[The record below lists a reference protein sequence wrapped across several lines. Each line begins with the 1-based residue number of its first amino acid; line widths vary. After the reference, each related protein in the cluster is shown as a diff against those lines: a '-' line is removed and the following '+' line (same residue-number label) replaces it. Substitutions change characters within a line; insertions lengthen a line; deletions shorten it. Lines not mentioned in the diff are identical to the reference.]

1 MQVPQLSILINDQF
15 TLGNVDDM
23 NLATLFY
30 VYDPM
35 CSWCWGYK
43 PTWTFLEEQL
53 KQQFPQLSIEYRLGG
68 LAADTDEPM
77 PEEMEEFLQQTW
89 QQVSQQ
95 LGTEFNFDFWA
106 KCQPRR
112 ATYPACRGVLLARD
126 KGLEQQFY
134 QAVQQ
139 AYYLEA
145 KNPSDDDTL
154 INIATELGMD
164 SSAFACALNSEN
176 TQQCLQQ
183 EINQTRRLPIQGFP
197 SLVMALNGDL
207 ILIELDYKNA
217 QTSFKQ
223 IESLMQEAVLDA

>member
-1 MQVPQLSILINDQF
+1 MHKTNNKFNRDK
-15 TLGNVDDM
+15 VDYM

-43 PTWTFLEEQL
+43 PTWSFLEEQL

-68 LAADTDEPM
+68 LAADTNDPM
-77 PEEMEEFLQQTW
+77 PEEMEDFLQKTW
-89 QQVSQQ
+89 RQISQQ
-95 LGTEFNFDFWA
+95 LGTNFNFDFWV

-126 KGLEQQFY
+126 AGLEQPFY
-134 QAVQQ
+134 HAVQQ

-145 KNPSDDDTL
+145 KNPSDDATL
-154 INIATELGMD
+154 VGIATELGMD
-164 SSAFACALNSEN
+164 SEAFAIALNSES
-176 TQQCLQQ
+176 TQSRLLQ
-183 EINQTRRLPIQGFP
+183 EIGKTRRLPIQGFP

-217 QTSFKQ
+217 QTSFNQ
-223 IESLMQEAVLDA
+223 IEKLMLEVAV

>member
-1 MQVPQLSILINDQF
+1 
-15 TLGNVDDM
+15 M

-43 PTWTFLEEQL
+43 PTWTFLQAQL

-68 LAADTDEPM
+68 LAADTSEPM

-95 LGTEFNFDFWA
+95 LGSEFNFDFWT

-126 KGLEQQFY
+126 EGLEQPFY

-139 AYYLEA
+139 AYYLQA

-154 INIATELGMD
+154 INIAAELGMD
-164 SSAFACALNSEN
+164 SSAFASALNSEH
-176 TQQCLQQ
+176 TQQRLQQ

-223 IESLMQEAVLDA
+223 IESLMQEAALGA